1 MLEGD
6 LSKLKRGLQRL
17 PTATFKNAQEAF
29 RQSGREFQRK
39 MTLERFR
46 PYSSWKNNTDQM
58 QSRSGFLRKS
68 LGYSVTGS
76 RLGDLE
82 LRVYSAGIRYA
93 NLQEY
98 GGTITPKNGRY
109 LALPIGKALDRRGI
123 PKKRGPREYPDG
135 FFFTSKRGN
144 LLFGIRVG
152 KGKKKEIQ
160 PLYLLRDSVKIPPRF
175 GFRKT
180 WNELGRNRYL
190 RVRSA
195 FRAGVRE
202 AFGGPI

>member
-6 LSKLKRGLQRL
+6 LSKLKRGLEHL
-17 PTATFKNAQEAF
+17 PAATFKNAQKAF
-29 RQSGREFQRK
+29 RQSGQEFQRK

-46 PYSSWKNNTDQM
+46 PYSGWKNNTDQL
-58 QSRSGFLRKS
+58 QSRTGFLKKS
-68 LGYSVTGS
+68 IGYSVTGS
-76 RLGDLE
+76 SLGELE
-82 LRVYSAGIRYA
+82 LRVYSAGIKYA

-109 LALPIGKALDRRGI
+109 LALPIGKALGPRGI

-144 LLFGIRVG
+144 LLFGVRVG
-152 KGKKKEIQ
+152 KGKRKKIE
-160 PLYLLRDSVKIPPRF
+160 PLYWLRESVKIPPRF

-180 WNELGRNRYL
+180 WNELGKNRYL